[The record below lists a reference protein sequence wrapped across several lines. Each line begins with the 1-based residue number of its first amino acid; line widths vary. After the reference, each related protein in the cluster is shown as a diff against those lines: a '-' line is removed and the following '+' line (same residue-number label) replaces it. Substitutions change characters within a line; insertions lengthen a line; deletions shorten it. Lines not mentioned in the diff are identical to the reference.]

1 MRIALSALLAATL
14 STTAHAQDLTPKAPA
29 QSRPIAIV
37 HATIH
42 PVSGPEI
49 PDGVIWFDK
58 GLIAHVGPA
67 SDWADLKTRA
77 RFAEAPTEIDATGK
91 HVYPGL
97 IGPYTQ
103 QGLLEIQSVRATIDT
118 TETGGVSPEVRATV
132 AVNPDSTVL
141 PVTRANGV
149 LLAGVFPDGGIIPG
163 RAGVIRLDGW
173 TRPDL
178 TVREESGVVLRWPN
192 MRPVNA
198 WWNTRSED
206 EQLKEIKANLDAIT
220 KVFDTAQAY
229 AQAKAADPAA
239 PTDLRWEA
247 MRSLFPT
254 GEKDAPRPSGTLFVQ
269 ADDIDQINAAIPF
282 CAERGVRCV
291 LLGGRD
297 AALCAPL
304 LKQHGVSVIV
314 YGTFVMPRRDD
325 APYDDGYTLPKRLF
339 DAGIPF
345 AIGGGDETAHERNLP
360 YAAAM
365 AVAHGLPQDAAIRGI
380 TLSPAEILG
389 VADHYGSLEQ
399 GKSATLIITTGNPLE
414 VETHVT
420 HAFIDGRQIDLS
432 NKQTELAKKYRERY
446 RQTGDL
452 KNEKK

>member
-1 MRIALSALLAATL
+1 MRIALTALFAATL
-14 STTAHAQDLTPKAPA
+14 ATTALAQDLTHKAPA
-29 QSRPIAIV
+29 QSHLIAIV

-49 PDGVIWFDK
+49 ADGAIWFDK
-58 GLIAHVGPA
+58 GVIAHVGPA

-77 RFAEAPTEIDATGK
+77 RFASPPVEIDASGK
-91 HVYPGL
+91 HIYPGL
-97 IGPYTQ
+97 FGPYTQ
-103 QGLLEIQSVRATIDT
+103 QGLLEIQAVPATIDT
-118 TETGGVSPEVRATV
+118 RELGGIAPEVRATV

-149 LLAGVFPDGGIIPG
+149 LLAGVFPEGGIIPG
-163 RAGVIRLDGW
+163 RCGVIRLDGW

-178 TVREESGVVLRWPN
+178 TVREDSGVVLRWPN
-192 MRPVNA
+192 MRPVSA
-198 WWNTRSED
+198 WWNTRSDD

-220 KVFDTAQAY
+220 KVSDTAQAY
-229 AQAKAADPAA
+229 AAAKAADPAS

-247 MRSLFPT
+247 MRSLFPSAA
-254 GEKDAPRPSGTLFVQ
+254 KDAPPPVGTLFVL
-269 ADDIDQINAAIPF
+269 ADDIDQINAAVTF

-291 LLGGRD
+291 LVGGRD

-304 LKQHGVSVIV
+304 LKEHKVSVLV
-314 YGTFVMPRRDD
+314 SGTFVMPGRDD
-325 APYDDGYTLPKRLF
+325 APYDDGYSLPKRLF

-345 AIGGGDETAHERNLP
+345 AIAGGDETAHERNLP

-365 AVAHGLPQDAAIRGI
+365 AAAHGLTQEAAIRAI
-380 TLSPAEILG
+380 TLSPAEMLG
-389 VADHYGSLEQ
+389 VADHYGSLEE
-399 GKSATLIITTGNPLE
+399 GKSATLIVTTGNPLE

-420 HAFIDGRQIDLS
+420 QAFIDGREIDLS

-452 KNEKK
+452 KDGKK

>member
-1 MRIALSALLAATL
+1 MPHRHVLPTLLFATFAASAL
-14 STTAHAQDLTPKAPA
+14 AQDLTPKAPP
-29 QSRPIAIV
+29 QTQFIAIV

-42 PVSGPEI
+42 PVSGPDI
-49 PDGVIWFDK
+49 PDGAIWFDK
-58 GLIAHVGPA
+58 GVIAHVGPA
-67 SDWADLKTRA
+67 SDWAAYKANTDFDSPPKEL
-77 RFAEAPTEIDATGK
+77 DAVGM

-97 IGPYTQ
+97 FGPYTQ

-118 TETGGVSPEVRATV
+118 SETGGITPEVRATV

-163 RAGVIRLDGW
+163 RCGVIRLDGW

-178 TVREESGVVLRWPN
+178 TVREDSGVVLRWPN

-198 WWNTRSED
+198 WWNTRSDD

-229 AQAKAADPAA
+229 ATAKAADPAS

-247 MRSLFPT
+247 MRSVFPPAK
-254 GEKDAPRPSGTLFVQ
+254 GAPAGTLFVH
-269 ADDIDQINAAIPF
+269 ADDIDQINAAVTF
-282 CAERGVRCV
+282 CADRGIRCV
-291 LLGGRD
+291 LVGGRD

-304 LKQHGVSVIV
+304 LQEHHVSVLV
-314 YGTFVMPRRDD
+314 SGTFVMPRRDD

-345 AIGGGDETAHERNLP
+345 AIAGGDETAHERNLP

-365 AVAHGLPQDAAIRGI
+365 AVAHGLPQEAALRAI
-380 TLSPAEILG
+380 TLSPAEMLG
-389 VADHYGSLEQ
+389 VADLYGSLEQ
-399 GKSATLIITTGNPLE
+399 GKSATLIVSNGNPLE

-420 HAFIDGRQIDLS
+420 HAFIDGRQINLS

-446 RQTGDL
+446 RQTGDM
-452 KNEKK
+452 KDERK